1 MHDLDHY
8 SDEDCRVDLP
18 LKYGRYNNMAT
29 VAKKM
34 KWGLVIVGLI
44 SHTSGKSYHFFM
56 RLTSINFLE
65 FYPKIYDQQW
75 IVIVQTYT
83 CQHNIKTFEIR
94 KYVIVTT
101 CKLTG

>member
-34 KWGLVIVGLI
+34 KWGLVML
-44 SHTSGKSYHFFM
+44 
-56 RLTSINFLE
+56 
-65 FYPKIYDQQW
+65 
-75 IVIVQTYT
+75 
-83 CQHNIKTFEIR
+83 
-94 KYVIVTT
+94 
-101 CKLTG
+101 